1 MKTSFKVPRLRLLPL
16 VIFSAVLMLSV
27 RLGGLWLDVERLV
40 VPAVSVSQTTAQ
52 ATGEG
57 AGTATGIAP
66 PRAAAP
72 VMAGGSQLAE
82 AAPDQQVAEGGGDGK
97 EGEDVN
103 PNVTYGAP
111 ATGVDP
117 LSDPTSFTQNEIDL
131 LQRLAER
138 REMIETRERELTTR
152 EGLLQAAEARIDRK
166 IAELH
171 TLEETING
179 LLKKHDEQEQEK
191 MAQLVRIY
199 ATMKPK
205 EAARIFDALDMPI
218 LISVM
223 ENMKESKSA
232 AILAAM
238 SVEKARALTE
248 ELTNRRRLPAV
259 GSEGG

>member
-1 MKTSFKVPRLRLLPL
+1 MKKTGFKVPRLRLLPL

-40 VPAVSVSQTTAQ
+40 VPAVSLGQTTAH

-57 AGTATGIAP
+57 ADTATGIAP
-66 PRAAAP
+66 PRNVAP
-72 VMAGGSQLAE
+72 VMADGTQLAE
-82 AAPDQQVAEGGGDGK
+82 APPEQLASSGAAEG
-97 EGEDVN
+97 EQAN

-111 ATGVDP
+111 STGVDP

-166 IAELH
+166 ISELH
-171 TLEETING
+171 ELEATING

-218 LISVM
+218 LLSVM

>member
-1 MKTSFKVPRLRLLPL
+1 MKTGFKVPRLRLLPL

-40 VPAVSVSQTTAQ
+40 VPTVSVGQTTAQ

-57 AGTATGIAP
+57 TDTATGIAP
-66 PRAAAP
+66 PRNAAP
-72 VMAGGSQLAE
+72 VMADGTQLAE
-82 AAPDQQVAEGGGDGK
+82 AAPMQLAEGGGGK
-97 EGEDVN
+97 EGEEPN
-103 PNVTYGAP
+103 PNITYGAP
-111 ATGVDP
+111 STGVDP
-117 LSDPTSFTQNEIDL
+117 LTDPTSFTQNEIDL

-179 LLKKHDEQEQEK
+179 LLKKHDGQEQEK

-248 ELTNRRRLPAV
+248 ELTNRRSLPAV
-259 GSEGG
+259 GSQGG